1 MRAMQGVA
9 RDSGAG
15 QGGRVNDPSR
25 YAEYQPATL
34 TDAEVTALF
43 MRRYGAPPEKI
54 IRYGV
59 MLMAGPKPETAEAG
73 LSYVQEEQATDAIG
87 APVAIHTTR
96 GGKGRVGRIRKGER

>member
-1 MRAMQGVA
+1 MA

-43 MRRYGAPPEKI
+43 TRRYGAPPEKI

-59 MLMAGPKPETAEAG
+59 VLMAGPKPEMAEAG
-73 LSYVQEEQATDAIG
+73 LSCVQEEQATDAIG
-87 APVAIHTTR
+87 APVATHTTR
-96 GGKGRVGRIRKGER
+96 TGKGRVGRIRKGER